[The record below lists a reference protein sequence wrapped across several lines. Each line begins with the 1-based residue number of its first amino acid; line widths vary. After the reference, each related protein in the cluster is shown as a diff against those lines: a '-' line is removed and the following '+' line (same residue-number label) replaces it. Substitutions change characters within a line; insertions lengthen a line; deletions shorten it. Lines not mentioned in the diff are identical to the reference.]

1 MIIHIYK
8 KEPAESIGK
17 TRIDSNY
24 MKYSKMSEIKEK
36 CKLISYMNN
45 YTWDSGDSS
54 PCPKNNKCS
63 IRENNVKKMN
73 TIGSILCEP

>member
-1 MIIHIYK
+1 MERYTYK
-8 KEPAESIGK
+8 KEPVKGIENI
-17 TRIDSNY
+17 RI
-24 MKYSKMSEIKEK
+24 YSAHIKHSKISEVKEK

-73 TIGSILCEP
+73 TMGSILCEP